1 MKDINNQFLIELKD
15 LLKKHNAHISF
26 SVGECSDTHGL
37 YDEKMVISIKNEDI
51 FEIDGYGFSWYDMEI
66 E

>member
-15 LLKKHNAHISF
+15 LLKKHNAHIGF